1 MFYKGGMV
9 ISDQIVH
16 LIIIHRYSTIVALI
30 LCHNK
35 IRHYLGIFPKR
46 GGGGPLFPKLD
57 VKMSP
62 KMWFFVKTKNVPYGL
77 KCKINTKFFFVNR
90 MSQKGGWGG
99 VRPFGTNSQKMS
111 FFFLQAPFLGPYWVP
126 IYPSWFLL
134 SVFWL
139 YSREECKFLYKYG

>member
-46 GGGGPLFPKLD
+46 GGRGSPIPKTGCKNVTQNVIFWENQKCSLWPKMQNKHYFFCKQDFPKGGVGGGSGHLG
-57 VKMSP
+57 KFP
-62 KMWFFVKTKNVPYGL
+62 KNV
-77 KCKINTKFFFVNR
+77 V
-90 MSQKGGWGG
+90 
-99 VRPFGTNSQKMS
+99 
-111 FFFLQAPFLGPYWVP
+111 FFLDKPPLCTKSQQLIFSPML
-126 IYPSWFLL
+126 
-134 SVFWL
+134 
-139 YSREECKFLYKYG
+139 CHT

>member
-46 GGGGPLFPKLD
+46 GGRGSPIPKTGCKNVTQNVIFCENQKCSLWPKMQNKHSIFFCKQDVPKGGVGGGPTIWEKFPKN
-57 VKMSP
+57 VV
-62 KMWFFVKTKNVPYGL
+62 FFDKPPFPF
-77 KCKINTKFFFVNR
+77 NTAAFQPAILILSHFFHFT
-90 MSQKGGWGG
+90 
-99 VRPFGTNSQKMS
+99 FY
-111 FFFLQAPFLGPYWVP
+111 FL
-126 IYPSWFLL
+126 
-134 SVFWL
+134 
-139 YSREECKFLYKYG
+139 